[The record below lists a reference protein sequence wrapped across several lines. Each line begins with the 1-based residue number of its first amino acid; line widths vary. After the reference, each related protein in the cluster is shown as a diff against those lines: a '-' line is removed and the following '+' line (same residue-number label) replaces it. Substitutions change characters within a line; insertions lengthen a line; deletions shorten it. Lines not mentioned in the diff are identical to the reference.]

1 LSKEIVLLS
10 RDGNHFF
17 HQLVLN
23 SIRTLEPWL
32 RFDLYL
38 SIEKMTYSTVQE
50 PTPEEIM
57 EAQKRVR
64 KLKRFYKGLAS
75 WATTSVILLAINI
88 FTTGGISWAKFPIF
102 FWGIS
107 ILFQAFEIFRLQ
119 RHDKQWEKRQLEK
132 QLGRELPS
140 DYVPMTV
147 MPEEKKEDYSEELLN
162 KEKPERQPADL
173 SEFRKLAKPW
183 KEDDLV

>member
-1 LSKEIVLLS
+1 
-10 RDGNHFF
+10 
-17 HQLVLN
+17 
-23 SIRTLEPWL
+23 
-32 RFDLYL
+32 
-38 SIEKMTYSTVQE
+38 MTYSTYRE
-50 PTPEEIM
+50 PTNEEIM

-64 KLKRFYKGLAS
+64 KIKRFYKGLAT
-75 WATTSVILLAINI
+75 WAGTSIFLLALNI

-107 ILFQAFEIFRLQ
+107 LVIQAFEVFRLQ
-119 RHDKQWEKRQLEK
+119 RQGKDWEKRQLEK

-147 MPEEKKEDYSEELLN
+147 MPEEKQEDYSDELLN
-162 KEKPERQPADL
+162 KEKKVREPANL

-183 KEDDLV
+183 KDDELV